1 MRLSLPFFLLVLFC
15 IPAIAQKKQLDHS
28 VYDGWQSIGERKISA
43 NGEWV
48 AYTIDVQEGD
58 GVLVVQRT
66 DSSFKQTFPR
76 GYGLAFSEDNQFLVF
91 KIKPTYLDTRNA
103 KIKKKKPDEFPKDS
117 LGLYDLLNNKIE
129 WKGPNEAYL
138 MIMALISISNELKEY
153 DTSSTAR
160 MTINLPSTT
169 LESINFFLS
178 RITGKGEESAHRLFA
193 VSMLLR
199 PAMEEIKRLDTLI
212 ETLKSEDL

>member
-76 GYGLAFSEDNQFLVF
+76 GYGFAFSEDNQFLVF

-103 KIKKKKPDEFPKDS
+103 KIVIKGYTYSFSFLIVFSSFCIKFCKQRAFFTLAIKFTISSTFIHSGFDFTRNTIDSDCNYNHFPSAFSYICTASDNISWFLGDEFTFFSKT
-117 LGLYDLLNNKIE
+117 
-129 WKGPNEAYL
+129 
-138 MIMALISISNELKEY
+138 ALIHLQ
-153 DTSSTAR
+153 SSTG
-160 MTINLPSTT
+160 TQ
-169 LESINFFLS
+169 
-178 RITGKGEESAHRLFA
+178 
-193 VSMLLR
+193 
-199 PAMEEIKRLDTLI
+199 
-212 ETLKSEDL
+212 